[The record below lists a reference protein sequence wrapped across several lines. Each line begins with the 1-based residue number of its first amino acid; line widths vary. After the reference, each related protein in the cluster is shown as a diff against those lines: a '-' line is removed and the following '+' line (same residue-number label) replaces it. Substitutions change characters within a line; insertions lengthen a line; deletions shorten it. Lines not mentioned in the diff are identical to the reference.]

1 MSCNIN
7 PMDHLLCFVE
17 QQFPMVRIIGERCDA
32 TFNLAFTLP
41 VRTYFFSSFIVIQ
54 ALIVVKAA
62 SKKPGNGPP

>member
-1 MSCNIN
+1 
-7 PMDHLLCFVE
+7 
-17 QQFPMVRIIGERCDA
+17 MVRIIGERRDA
-32 TFNLAFTLP
+32 TFNLVFTLP